1 MNTTTAPRRVL
12 ALLPAWRWLAAATVA
27 ALAAC
32 STPPPAPA
40 PTPVLPPMAAPIP
53 VEPEFTGKVSAAH
66 NLKDYKRDAAQHI
79 YDLNGTRIYRGKM
92 PPLLQAVGVLQ
103 LYLDNRGEV
112 RKLEWM
118 RAPSHVPAVMAEIER
133 TVRAAAPYPAPR
145 HLGQLVYTETWLWD
159 KSGRFQLDTL
169 TEGQR

>member
-1 MNTTTAPRRVL
+1 MNTFAVTPHALNRAL
-12 ALLPAWRWLAAATVA
+12 AGRCLLAAAVVA
-27 ALAAC
+27 LSAC
-32 STPPPAPA
+32 TTPPPAPA
-40 PTPVLPPMAAPIP
+40 PQPTPPPVATPVP
-53 VEPEFTGKVSAAH
+53 VEPLFTGKVSAAL
-66 NLKDYKRDAAQHI
+66 NMKDYKRDAAQHI

-103 LYLDNRGEV
+103 LYLNDRGEV

-133 TVRAAAPYPAPR
+133 TVLAAAPYPAPR
-145 HLGQLVYTETWLWD
+145 HLGQVVYTETWLWD
-159 KSGRFQLDTL
+159 KSGRFQLDSL